1 MIRETLR
8 VSLPLFWTRPST
20 KNFYK
25 ITQNSSFSVA
35 SPEHTNY
42 SLLGRHVVDRPY
54 NRRNVNSQRHSDLPS
69 STTRVCTEFKE
80 ISIDIYTENRVFRGD
95 SRSINHDPVSTR
107 EESLKSSE
115 VVFRTSSEN
124 TSANFRINKTNRL
137 IVFNY
142 LSNTSSTNKFQVP
155 TTTTNTSVK
164 NKGVILQ
171 KSDSNDSNQK
181 LSGRTAVV
189 DTKFEN
195 LQWSS
200 LDSVSHSS
208 PDTDRCIQKR
218 IRCSMSKE
226 EQLLHINVLKLKAV
240 N

>member
-1 MIRETLR
+1 M
-8 VSLPLFWTRPST
+8 
-20 KNFYK
+20 
-25 ITQNSSFSVA
+25 
-35 SPEHTNY
+35 
-42 SLLGRHVVDRPY
+42 
-54 NRRNVNSQRHSDLPS
+54 
-69 STTRVCTEFKE
+69 
-80 ISIDIYTENRVFRGD
+80 
-95 SRSINHDPVSTR
+95 
-107 EESLKSSE
+107 
-115 VVFRTSSEN
+115 FRTSSEN

-142 LSNTSSTNKFQVP
+142 LSSTSSTNKFQVP

-164 NKGVILQ
+164 NTGVILQ

-200 LDSVSHSS
+200 FDSVSHSS
-208 PDTDRCIQKR
+208 PKTDRCIQKR